1 MTGKME
7 KQKLWTE
14 HHQISWDDTS
24 PAGTLN
30 LSGLNILLQRAAV
43 EHAEHL
49 GFGFQQT
56 SKQNITWVLINL
68 SIEIYRLPKWR
79 EKIKLVTWPKSMEKL
94 IATRE
99 FTVRSEVNE
108 ALCNASSEW
117 LLIDLNTRRPQRMEI
132 MSRFDQYLSNKTALS
147 HPIQKADK
155 EQVFRKIFSTTP
167 GYSSLDMN
175 GHTNARKYFEWL
187 EDALFQVH
195 GTQTLSQISM
205 SYFHECKFGEK
216 IEIEVG
222 LEDNKTI
229 RGWKPDQNQLAFIAR
244 VDFR

>member
-1 MTGKME
+1 MK

-56 SKQNITWVLINL
+56 SKQNFSWVLIKL
-68 SIEIYRLPKWR
+68 SIAINRLPKWR
-79 EKIKLVTWPKSMEKL
+79 EKIKLVTWPKLMEKL
-94 IATRE
+94 TATRE
-99 FTVRSEVNE
+99 FTVLSEKNE
-108 ALCNASSEW
+108 VLCNASSEW
-117 LLIDLNTRRPQRMEI
+117 LLIDLGTRRPQRMEK
-132 MSRFDQYLSNKTALS
+132 MSEFGKYLSNESALS
-147 HPIQKADK
+147 QPIRKINK
-155 EQVFRKIFSTTP
+155 EQDFRKIYSTTP

-187 EDALFQVH
+187 EDALYRVH
-195 GTQTLSQISM
+195 GAQTLSQISM

-216 IEIEVG
+216 IDIEVG

-229 RGWKPDQNQLAFIAR
+229 RGWKPEQNQLAFVAC
-244 VDFR
+244 VEFN